1 MLDPDDDFTIDNY
14 ETADV
19 NSIAKQLSE
28 TVATEVKQNQVTNG
42 NFLERIAP
50 YSILTYWGQLY
61 ESWTALST
69 G

>member
-1 MLDPDDDFTIDNY
+1 MLDPDDDFTIDDY

-28 TVATEVKQNQVTNG
+28 AVATEVKQNQVTNG
-42 NFLERIAP
+42 NLKRIAP